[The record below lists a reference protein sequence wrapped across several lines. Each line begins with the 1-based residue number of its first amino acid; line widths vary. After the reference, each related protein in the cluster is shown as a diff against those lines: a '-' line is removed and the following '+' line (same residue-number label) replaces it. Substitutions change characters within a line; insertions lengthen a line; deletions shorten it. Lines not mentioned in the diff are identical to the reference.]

1 MNEFLTTLSSE
12 WAIRALLTSIMVG
25 ITCGLIGCFIVLKN
39 MSLIGDALSHSILPG
54 IYVAFILV
62 GYSTLG
68 FFAGSVIA
76 GLITAIAI
84 TWIQQNVKTKNDA
97 AIGIVFTAMFS
108 IGVMGIS
115 RLNNTQGNHLDL
127 KDFLFGNVLGISNE
141 DIVLS
146 FIVTIYCVL
155 SIVIFYRYF
164 FITTFQSVMAE
175 TMGISTKAVH
185 YFLMLMLSFAIVAAL
200 RSVGVILV
208 VAMLITPAATAMLL
222 SHELKKILLLSAIIG
237 MLSAVTGLLAAIIF
251 DTVPGPAMV
260 IASTFFYLIATLLS
274 PEKGL
279 IPNYWRSRQETNK
292 IIQEDIIKY
301 LHKSTG
307 VYDENIIAERLS
319 LSLSDIKSNINS
331 LQNDAI
337 LTLEG
342 NLTYKGVQK
351 ADELVRAHRLW
362 ETYQVNDMGMSN
374 DQIHEDAE
382 RLEHHLSN
390 ADLDE
395 IDHNLGYPDFDPHGS
410 PIPKKK
416 DISTKSLILQKPKS
430 KVVIS
435 ENQNSKEIESEL
447 WELGI
452 LPNAS
457 ILIYKINEKGIELK
471 MNEKS
476 IFIENDL
483 AAEVKVL

>member
-1 MNEFLTTLSSE
+1 MNDLLTTLSSE

-54 IYVAFILV
+54 IYVAFLVV

-68 FFAGSVIA
+68 FFTGSVIA

-141 DIVLS
+141 DIILS
-146 FIVTIYCVL
+146 FIVTIYCVV
-155 SIVIFYRYF
+155 SILVFYRYF
-164 FITTFQSVMAE
+164 FITTFQSIMAE
-175 TMGISTKAVH
+175 TMGISSKALH

-222 SHELKKILLLSAIIG
+222 SNEMKKILVIAASIG
-237 MLSAVTGLLAAIIF
+237 MLSAVSGLFGAIIF

-260 IASTFFYLIATLLS
+260 ISATLFYFLATLFS

-279 IPNYWRSRQETNK
+279 IPNYWKSRQQTNK
-292 IIQEDIIKY
+292 IIQEDILKH
-301 LHKSTG
+301 LHKSIGELNET
-307 VYDENIIAERLS
+307 DIAEKLS
-319 LSLSDIKSNINS
+319 LSLGTVKSNIS
-331 LQNDAI
+331 ALKEEAI
-337 LTLEG
+337 ITKEG

-382 RLEHHLSN
+382 RLEHHLSQ
-390 ADLDE
+390 DVLDE
-395 IDHNLGYPDFDPHGS
+395 LDKKLGYPDLDPHGS
-410 PIPKKK
+410 PIPRKTKV
-416 DISTKSLILQKPKS
+416 SAKSLIFVKPRS
-430 KVVIS
+430 KATIS
-435 ENQNSKEIESEL
+435 IHQESPTIESEL

-452 LPNAS
+452 MPKSQL
-457 ILIYKINEKGIELK
+457 LVYKVNEKGVEVKI
-471 MNEKS
+471 NDRT
-476 IFIENDL
+476 IFIINDL
-483 AAEVKVL
+483 AANVWVD